1 MRFLGCFIV
10 SIMFLT
16 GFFLHMAEAAETDY
30 RVGEG
35 DVLRVLVYDNPDL
48 NTTTRI
54 SGQGTVIFPLIGEM
68 TVGGLTVSQVAQK
81 IGRALANG
89 YIRDPQVSVFVEEFR
104 SQRVTIMGEVRTP
117 GLHELR
123 GSTSLM
129 ELISKAGGLT
139 PDADFQATINR
150 KTMPE
155 KGGEQP
161 ITINLRDLLE
171 RREGTVDIPL
181 QDGDSVFIP
190 RARTFFV
197 TGQVRRPASY
207 KLEPGTSLI
216 KAITI
221 AGGFTEL
228 AAQKRVRIIR
238 RVDGVEQILQ
248 RVPMHTIIQADDVI
262 VVPESFF

>member
-1 MRFLGCFIV
+1 MRSIGCFIV
-10 SIMFLT
+10 SIILLS
-16 GFFLHMAEAAETDY
+16 GFFVQMAEAAEPDY

-54 SGQGTVIFPLIGEM
+54 SGQGTIIFPLVGEL

-81 IGRALANG
+81 IGQALANG
-89 YIRDPQVSVFVEEFR
+89 YIRDPQVSVFVEDFR

-117 GLHELR
+117 GLHELS

-150 KTMPE
+150 KGKPE
-155 KGGEQP
+155 KGGEQQ
-161 ITINLRDLLE
+161 ITINLRDVLE

-190 RARTFFV
+190 KARTFFV

-207 KLEPGTSLI
+207 KLEPGTTLI

-221 AGGFTEL
+221 SGGFTEL
-228 AAQKRVRIIR
+228 AAQKRGRIIR
-238 RVDGVEQILQ
+238 RVDGVEQVLQ